1 MTGHPAQHKREAPSL
16 KTTSVVGW
24 VGALHVCVAYL
35 VTLSGDGKNLN
46 RT

>member
-1 MTGHPAQHKREAPSL
+1 MTGYLVQHKREAPGL
-16 KTTSVVGW
+16 KTTSVMVW

-35 VTLSGDGKNLN
+35 TMLLGDGKNLN